1 MVNKAMMVALIPLFD
16 ENMAVRAYS
25 VFAQKDNFLL
35 NPYKLGTGRF
45 DGAGEVAGLEVIKNV
60 GMETISSDK
69 ELFIPITN
77 VSIFSDIEGQCKVP
91 HERLVLLID
100 NTFPPI
106 EMYVNR
112 LKELKDAGYKIAMRK
127 MAVSIMETHRPIIE
141 LVDYVFINPHKIA
154 VDKAHLY
161 FSQVYPNVQ
170 LCAGNLETVEGFERV
185 KQFKC
190 CHLYEGPFYRIPI
203 TKGETEVA
211 PIKMNYIE
219 LLNIVNESDFD
230 LTKAAD
236 IIGRDAALTIS
247 LLKMVN
253 RMTINS
259 QINSIRHAAAMLGQR
274 ELKKWIN
281 TAVVNEMYADKPNE
295 ITRISLIRAKF
306 AENLAGLFGMEMQKE
321 ELFLMGLFSVL
332 DIILEKSMDDA
343 LKLVQVSE
351 NIEKALVRN
360 EGPFAGLLQF
370 MIQYESAD
378 WQEVSRQLILLNVSD
393 DDVYKAYFETLHW
406 YRNLTKV

>member
-1 MVNKAMMVALIPLFD
+1 MMVALIPLFD

-35 NPYKLGTGRF
+35 NPNKLGTGQF
-45 DGAGEVAGLEVIKNV
+45 DGAGTIDGLEVIKNV
-60 GMETISSDK
+60 GIETISSDK
-69 ELFIPITN
+69 ELFVQINN
-77 VSIFSDIEGQCKVP
+77 VSIFSDIEAQCKVP
-91 HERLVLLID
+91 HERLVFLID

-112 LKELKDAGYKIAMRK
+112 LKELKAAGYKLAMRK
-127 MAVSIMETHRPIIE
+127 VPVSIMESHKPIIE
-141 LVDYVFINPHKIA
+141 LLDYVFINPHKVAI
-154 VDKAHLY
+154 DKANLY
-161 FSQVYPNVQ
+161 FSQVYPNVR
-170 LCAGNLETVEGFERV
+170 LCAGGLETIEGFEKV
-185 KQFKC
+185 KALKC

-211 PIKMNYIE
+211 PLKMNYIE
-219 LLNIVNESDFD
+219 LLNIVNETDFD

-274 ELKKWIN
+274 DLKKWIN

-295 ITRISLIRAKF
+295 ITRISLLRAKF
-306 AENLAGLFGMEMQKE
+306 AENLAGHFGMEMQKE

-332 DIILEKSMDDA
+332 DIILEKSMEDA
-343 LKLVQVSE
+343 LKLVKVSP
-351 NIEKALVRN
+351 NIENALVKK
-360 EGPFAGLLQF
+360 EGKFAELLQF
-370 MIQYESAD
+370 MVQYESAN
-378 WQEVSRQLILLNVSD
+378 WQEVSRQLILLNLSD
-393 DDVYKAYFETLHW
+393 DDVYKAYFEALRW
-406 YRNLTKV
+406 YRNLTKA